1 MFAATAVGGLL
12 AMSGIDDEET
22 HAASYTDVDAIT
34 RRLDEAITRLGTMLV
49 LAATTPRTRAKRQ

>member
-34 RRLDEAITRLGTMLV
+34 RLGTMLV
-49 LAATTPRTRAKRQ
+49 LPATTPRTRAKRQ